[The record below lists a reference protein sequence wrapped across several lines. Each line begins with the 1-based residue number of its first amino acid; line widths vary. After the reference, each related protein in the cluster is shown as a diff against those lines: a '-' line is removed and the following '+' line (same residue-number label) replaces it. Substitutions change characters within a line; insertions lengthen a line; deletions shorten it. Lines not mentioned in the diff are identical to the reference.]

1 MLRSWVLVLAIVG
14 SVSASLP
21 QFIQHPFGFGSHDVD
36 FTQWHPPTG
45 SDVRSP
51 CPGLNSYA
59 VLASLAARRSR

>member
-51 CPGLNSYA
+51 CPGLNS
-59 VLASLAARRSR
+59 